1 MNHRTKTQRRKRR
14 FKMRKLFTTGAL
26 FLAVSLI
33 PAALPTHAQSTPD
46 AQSPP
51 PAQDNGAMM
60 AAKTPPT
67 TVTGCIAAGKKDGTF
82 KLTADDGTVYML
94 RSRNTN
100 FAEHVG
106 HTVTVTGRV
115 LTGQGGANGAAPS
128 NSGDSSRVRRR
139 QSKRARGRLRCS
151 HETRRHDPP
160 DGPLHDH
167 GQRNLQSEITR
178 GRNKFRAYAIPSRA
192 KGARDSSRVSFL
204 LRPIEPYGE
213 VRFRRTFLRSR
224 PSRGAR
230 LMY

>member
-1 MNHRTKTQRRKRR
+1 
-14 FKMRKLFTTGAL
+14 MRKFFTTGAL

-33 PAALPTHAQSTPD
+33 PAALPTHAQSTPA
-46 AQSPP
+46 AQRPP

-106 HTVTVTGRV
+106 HTVTVTGPGGV

-128 NSGDSSRVRRR
+128 NSGDSSASGDANQNAPAGGSGAATKHAGMTHLMVR
-139 QSKRARGRLRCS
+139 SMTMVS
-151 HETRRHDPP
+151 ETC
-160 DGPLHDH
+160 
-167 GQRNLQSEITR
+167 
-178 GRNKFRAYAIPSRA
+178 KA
-192 KGARDSSRVSFL
+192 K
-204 LRPIEPYGE
+204 
-213 VRFRRTFLRSR
+213 
-224 PSRGAR
+224 
-230 LMY
+230 